1 MPPLG
6 LSCLGLCTSWTWLAV
21 SFSMLN
27 KLLTHQLWDQGNEI
41 NYQVLFLFPFWGPYN
56 AMLVCLILFQR
67 PARLSPFLFIL
78 SVYSLLWQWC
88 PSFCPPG
95 HLSILQPQLF
105 CYWFLCIFHF
115 RYCAVFFIFVCL
127 FILYSL
133 VKISCIF
140 SIFASIASIL
150 FLRSW
155 IIFTILILNSFS
167 GRLPISTSFSS
178 LSWSVLLFLHLE
190 HNPLPC
196 HFG

>member
-95 HLSILQPQLF
+95 HLSILRPQLF
-105 CYWFLCIFHF
+105 CYWFFLVYFSFQVLCCIFHL
-115 RYCAVFFIFVCL
+115 CL
-127 FILYSL
+127 FVYSL
-133 VKISCIF
+133 FFGKDLLH
-140 SIFASIASIL
+140 L
-150 FLRSW
+150 FNLCLHS
-155 IIFTILILNSFS
+155 LHSFS
-167 GRLPISTSFSS
+167 EILDYFHYSYSEFFF
-178 LSWSVLLFLHLE
+178 WKVAYLH
-190 HNPLPC
+190 
-196 HFG
+196 FI